1 MSRMVGTTYSQPVPP
16 PLLKHDVTWQ
26 WKIRLCH
33 KVILQISHC
42 QLWSILGKL
51 LLSRYQA
58 ISINKHQTN
67 NLNLFR
73 MIRVAFSPR
82 AKGIP
87 TSNGVLQEALVLRF
101 RSSLRHLC
109 LLQLQLRVLQ
119 DALKQPN
126 DLSEVW
132 VFSGFHGG
140 FWFFSPQ
147 IGVPLNH
154 PSHGW
159 PWMTMVYGDFWINH
173 FKKPLKWRLQTFF
186 HLNF

>member
-67 NLNLFR
+67 NLDLFR
-73 MIRVAFSPR
+73 MIRIAFSPR
-82 AKGIP
+82 TKGIP

-140 FWFFSPQ
+140 FCFF
-147 IGVPLNH
+147 
-154 PSHGW
+154 PSNRGTSKSSKS
-159 PWMTMVYGDFWINH
+159 WMTMDDHGIWWFLDQPF
-173 FKKPLKWRLQTFF
+173 
-186 HLNF
+186 